1 MKAADFQN
9 IQRQGVGET
18 SSRSSSS
25 DMLLTSGED
34 VGDEFI
40 VAEYGMKLAR
50 TGSYRLLRMDDD
62 TDAVTCKDSFC
73 VEPGTND
80 ACSGPK
86 GLRYGGIGGRARRVM
101 GEAELALTSC
111 GSEGG
116 LTNAAGLRFAA
127 NDISFQ
133 RGGGWSVNG
142 GGRIIR
148 D

>member
-1 MKAADFQN
+1 
-9 IQRQGVGET
+9 
-18 SSRSSSS
+18 
-25 DMLLTSGED
+25 MLLTSGED
-34 VGDEFI
+34 VGDEFT

-50 TGSYRLLRMDDD
+50 TGSYRLLRLDNTVTVACKGSLYTVAG
-62 TDAVTCKDSFC
+62 TD
-73 VEPGTND
+73 D
-80 ACSGPK
+80 ACSGSK
-86 GLRYGGIGGRARRVM
+86 GLRNGGMGGRARRVM
-101 GEAELALTSC
+101 GESELALIVR

-116 LTNAAGLRFAA
+116 LTKAAGVRLAA